1 MTTPHIESRWADSQ
15 LIGTVVRSVWQWQM
29 VVGFSTV
36 AGAVGIALLDPLLYG
51 SYTFLAG
58 LACIA
63 GVTVLSFVTPWARH
77 RGAVVALPLF
87 DTFAIGLLAMAD
99 DALGYLWVAPIA
111 WIATY
116 YSVTTIATG
125 LVIVIAMQLAR
136 WVVPGSPRTSP
147 LEMVIVVL
155 ALGFLGIA
163 MNQGA
168 RRTRAFRLLI
178 RRQSRQLD
186 RAVARMGLHEDR
198 ANGLFETISTA
209 LARVDSR
216 GELDLAN
223 AAYRHLYAYDNDDY
237 RHPPRAIEYDGYRG
251 TALPREAT
259 SIARAARGERVE
271 SELLWVYDASGN
283 WRALSM
289 SIRGRMMAH
298 EAAPES
304 EVSIIQLDDVTTHEF
319 ERRQQR
325 AHTSSVSHELRNPL
339 TIILGHSD
347 LLLDSGGLTPAQR
360 EHIALIEG
368 AAERMVTLTASLLDT
383 NRATDQ
389 ADGFDLRTLSAGA
402 VDAFAPAAG
411 AADIELSLT
420 GDEPLPVN
428 GDGFRMRQVIDNIIS
443 NAIKYTPRGGTVQ
456 VVTLREGGDAVLRVA
471 DSGIGIASADLD
483 SVFVPYF
490 RARSATASGIAGT
503 GLGMSIAR
511 TIVEENGGSIGL
523 ESTLGSGTIVT
534 VRLPLPGARDD
545 ERQDRRRDARQEDH
559 HPDDREP
566 A

>member
-1 MTTPHIESRWADSQ
+1 MITPRIESRWADSQ

-29 VVGFSTV
+29 VVAFSTV
-36 AGAVGIALLDPLLYG
+36 AGAVGIALLDPLLFG
-51 SYTFLAG
+51 SLAFLAG
-58 LACIA
+58 LTCIS
-63 GVTVLSFVTPWARH
+63 GITVLSFVTPWARH
-77 RGAVVALPLF
+77 RAAVVALPLF

-116 YSVTTIATG
+116 YSVATIATG
-125 LVIVIAMQLAR
+125 LVIVTAMQLAR
-136 WVVPGSPRTSP
+136 WIVPGTPHTSP

-186 RAVARMGLHEDR
+186 RVVVRMALHEDR
-198 ANGLFETISTA
+198 ASTLFETITTA
-209 LARVDSR
+209 LARVDAR
-216 GELDLAN
+216 GGLDLAN

-251 TALPREAT
+251 NALPREAT
-259 SIARAARGERVE
+259 SIARAARGERIENEV
-271 SELLWVYDASGN
+271 LWLYDASGN

-289 SIRGRMMAH
+289 SIRGRTMVH
-298 EAAPES
+298 ESAPDT
-304 EVSIIQLDDVTTHEF
+304 EVSIIQLDDVTAHEF

-325 AHTSSVSHELRNPL
+325 AITSAVSHELRNPL
-339 TIILGHSD
+339 TVILGHSD
-347 LLLDSGGLTPAQR
+347 LLLESGGLTPAQR
-360 EHIALIEG
+360 EHLTLIEG
-368 AAERMVTLTASLLDT
+368 AAERMVALTASLLDT
-383 NRATDQ
+383 NRAADH
-389 ADGFDLRTLSAGA
+389 ADGFDLAGLSAGA
-402 VDAFAPAAG
+402 VDAFAPAA
-411 AADIELSLT
+411 ASADIDLT
-420 GDEPLPVN
+420 LVGDEPLPVS
-428 GDGFRMRQVIDNIIS
+428 GDGFRMRQVVDNIIS
-443 NAIKYTPRGGTVQ
+443 NAIKYTPRGGTVR
-456 VVTLREGGDAVLRVA
+456 VHTRREGGDAVLSVA
-471 DSGIGIASADLD
+471 DSGIGIASADLE

-511 TIVEENGGSIGL
+511 TIVEENGGSISL
-523 ESTLGSGTIVT
+523 ESTLGSGTTVT

-545 ERQDRRRDARQEDH
+545 DMHDDMRERA
-559 HPDDREP
+559 
-566 A
+566 